1 MPGRKAHHAAGM
13 AIKCQIRSE
22 KKRLY
27 PSPNCVLSPV
37 MKSGSV
43 KMFNLA
49 SPCCVQRWSV
59 TYWELFLGILP
70 PNWKQPTS
78 SQPPAEDK
86 TWHLL
91 FSCSFSGTSAEGEHV
106 QQGGG
111 GRPRRTHHH
120 CLHPPPMISP
130 PPRCHQT
137 TGGEGRWR
145 LWQEDNRSRDAQ
157 KVAAAEH
164 RVFAAPGAQSEAES
178 QKTERF
184 ERKLANSGESVHS
197 KWLYGKSTWIL
208 WWEQR
213 CQWPLWLVIYHI
225 IMKPD
230 MNLR

>member
-43 KMFNLA
+43 KMFTLA

-59 TYWELFLGILP
+59 TYWELFSGILP

-91 FSCSFSGTSAEGEHV
+91 FSCSFSGMSAEGEHV
-106 QQGGG
+106 QQGGVAVLV
-111 GRPRRTHHH
+111 RIIAASTLHRWSPHPRTST
-120 CLHPPPMISP
+120 PW
-130 PPRCHQT
+130 CHQT

-157 KVAAAEH
+157 KVAAAE
-164 RVFAAPGAQSEAES
+164 RLVFAAPGAQSEAES
-178 QKTERF
+178 QKTRAVW
-184 ERKLANSGESVHS
+184 KKV
-197 KWLYGKSTWIL
+197 GKFGGVSTF
-208 WWEQR
+208 
-213 CQWPLWLVIYHI
+213 
-225 IMKPD
+225 
-230 MNLR
+230 

>member
-1 MPGRKAHHAAGM
+1 
-13 AIKCQIRSE
+13 
-22 KKRLY
+22 
-27 PSPNCVLSPV
+27 
-37 MKSGSV
+37 
-43 KMFNLA
+43 MFNLA

-59 TYWELFLGILP
+59 TYWELFSGILP
-70 PNWKQPTS
+70 PNWKRPTS

-111 GRPRRTHHH
+111 GLPRCTHHH

-130 PPRCHQT
+130 PPGATRRQAAR
-137 TGGEGRWR
+137 G
-145 LWQEDNRSRDAQ
+145 DDASD
-157 KVAAAEH
+157 K
-164 RVFAAPGAQSEAES
+164 RTIEAETHRKS
-178 QKTERF
+178 QQQSVGFLRRQALKVKQNHRKPERF
-184 ERKLANSGESVHS
+184 ERKLASSGESVHF

-213 CQWPLWLVIYHI
+213 CQWPLWLVLYHI

-230 MNLR
+230 KNLR